1 MDFTYGHMYNWYK
14 AAIGTDAFPITD
26 DVKVFVYEANYQAI
40 DRQRRSRPRS
50 GLRYDRDGSTRP
62 FTRPGI
68 VVTRVLDE
76 SFADPVMYPHG
87 LYLVTESED
96 KRVDRKRRMYFVF
109 PFEKR
114 KAAGGVFMAGDHFT
128 FCMDSND
135 KKTPLHFHLT
145 VYVPD
150 LVQSELGRALHINDY
165 LPSAFTLPM
174 TPDAFLAG
182 PLLKENTVRARGSV
196 IHKLLAHPFTPQPQP
211 QQQGGARRR
220 RNKAPRARGPAR
232 RSFDDAWYAL
242 PLHRVIMMAVAR
254 ADGTYD
260 VTMIIHDRAKRKAL
274 SLATASRLH
283 GGASPDKGRHGCALY
298 GVPRDRVTPAA
309 LEDEF
314 ARVYL
319 SHVMWESFKV
329 NLQHDEYEDF

>member
-14 AAIGTDAFPITD
+14 AAIGTEAFPITD
-26 DVKVFVYEANYQAI
+26 DVKVFVYESN
-40 DRQRRSRPRS
+40 
-50 GLRYDRDGSTRP
+50 GTRP

-68 VVTRVLDE
+68 VVTRVMDE

-114 KAAGGVFMAGDHFT
+114 KATGGVFMAGDHFT

-135 KKTPLHFHLT
+135 KKIPLHFHLT

-165 LPSAFTLPM
+165 LPSAFTLPI

-182 PLLKENTVRARGSV
+182 PLLKDDTVRARGSV
-196 IHKLLAHPFTPQPQP
+196 IHKLLAHPFTPQPQ
-211 QQQGGARRR
+211 QQGGARRR
-220 RNKAPRARGPAR
+220 SNKAPRARGSAR

-260 VTMIIHDRAKRKAL
+260 VTMIIHD
-274 SLATASRLH
+274 RLH

-319 SHVMWESFKV
+319 SDVMWESFRVTLPHDDYTQRNTYVRHGKLARSAPKV
-329 NLQHDEYEDF
+329 RGGNTPLRP